1 MKNIKTL
8 ILSVICFFFL
18 VYEIPA
24 QELNNKID
32 EVILQFVELDQF
44 SGSVLVAKDG
54 NVLYAKAFGEANKDH
69 HVKNT
74 LKTKF
79 NIGSIGK
86 TFTGVAIMQLAE
98 KGKLKVTDPVINY
111 LEDFPYG
118 DKITIHHLLTHTSG
132 TFNYFA
138 HPEFPTKMFRMRGVS
153 DILLLIYDQ
162 ELRFDTP
169 GEQFFYSNSGIVILG
184 AVIEKITGQSYSS
197 YIKENILIPFE
208 MYDTSIDYWEQI
220 VENRATGYIKGPTGK
235 IQSNIFLVPPA
246 GPDGGIKTT
255 VEDLL
260 KYDQA
265 LYGNKLL
272 SDEFKK
278 MMFTPFKNN
287 YGYCWR
293 IDKKFGNTVIGHGGG
308 APGVSAVF
316 NRYIDDKYALIVL
329 SNYSNGAIDVSRTI
343 EAIIF
348 GQEYGLPKPTVAE
361 FLYQNMNEKGIDYT
375 IKNVDWILSENGYE
389 IRSSSTLNSLG
400 YALLGENKID
410 MAIEIFKLN
419 IRLYPD
425 EANPY
430 DSLGEA
436 YMIKGDY
443 ELSIKHYKKALEI
456 DPNFESAKKMLKRL
470 MKLME

>member
-1 MKNIKTL
+1 MRNIKTL

-24 QELNNKID
+24 QGLNNKID
-32 EVILQFVELDQF
+32 EVMMQFVKLDQF
-44 SGSVLVAKDG
+44 SGSVLVARDG
-54 NVLYAKAFGEANKDH
+54 KVLYAKAFGEANKDH

-86 TFTGVAIMQLAE
+86 TFTGIAIMQLAE
-98 KGKLKVTDPVINY
+98 KGKLKMTDPVINY

-138 HPEFPTKMFRMRGVS
+138 HPEFPTKMFRMRSVS
-153 DILLLIYDQ
+153 DTLLLIYDQ

-197 YIKENILIPFE
+197 YIKENILIPLK
-208 MYDTSIDYWEQI
+208 MYDTDINYWGEI
-220 VENRATGYIKGPTGK
+220 VENRATGYIKSPTSR
-235 IQSNIFLVPPA
+235 IQSNIFMVPPA

-272 SDEFKK
+272 SGEFKR

-293 IDKKFGNTVIGHGGG
+293 IDKKFGNIVIGHGGG

-316 NRYIDDKYALIVL
+316 NRYIDDKYTLIVL
-329 SNYSNGAIDVSRTI
+329 SNYSGGAIDVSRTI

-348 GQEYGLPKPTVAE
+348 GKEYGLPKATVAE
-361 FLYQNMNEKGIDYT
+361 FLFQNMNEKGIDYT
-375 IKNVDWILSENGYE
+375 IKNVDRILSENGYK

-400 YALLGENKID
+400 YALLNENKID
-410 MAIEIFKLN
+410 MAVEIFKLN

-436 YMIKGDY
+436 YMTKGDY
-443 ELSIKHYKKALEI
+443 ELSMKYYKKALEI
-456 DPNFESAKKMLKRL
+456 DPDFESAKNMLKKL
-470 MKLME
+470 KKLME